1 MRQRGVSNPLH
12 PTRVLAGRVG
22 LAAVAAALSLTACE
36 YEEVDGIGTRTGDD
50 EHPPQLDVTSFD
62 GCRPTSLGRWQAAGE
77 LTNSTEA
84 TSTYEI
90 VVGFYDGDTRLD
102 QRSEWIRDLRPG
114 ERAAIDRAW
123 WVDEP
128 DRVTGCRLV
137 LVNRFS

>member
-1 MRQRGVSNPLH
+1 MSTPSNLGSRP
-12 PTRVLAGRVG
+12 RRLA
-22 LAAVAAALSLTACE
+22 LAALATAALSLTACE
-36 YEEVDGIGTRTGDD
+36 YEEVNGIGTRTGDD
-50 EHPPQLDVTSFD
+50 ANPPQLDVTSFE
-62 GCRPTSLGRWQAAGE
+62 GCRPATLDRWQAVGE
-77 LTNSTEA
+77 ITNSTGVTA
-84 TSTYEI
+84 SYEI

-128 DRVTGCRLV
+128 DRVTDCRLV